1 VQFSLGTLYVIW
13 RTHSLYQYHFPGV
26 PHMVWLHPIYYC
38 SILFSGAA
46 FVPLL
51 PLTSTGSRRTTTT
64 SWSCVPA
71 RTTRST
77 TIPPSLV
84 MSGTSSKAS
93 SSASNQIHP
102 LSQVYQNIS
111 NQTCQLAASFIEKM
125 ENNKEEACSA
135 YWPQAESFTR
145 HLDVKNSDSDNSGSS
160 SVATS
165 TTCSSGLKY
174 SAPAFPDGDGPV
186 GVFALCPRNPPQT
199 SRLIDHCMQHGWE
212 PFCRDLQQIFRDDNN
227 DDDDDDNSKNNVMQA
242 YLYPSPLM
250 HMALAI
256 FQEHPR
262 ILDEA
267 GKKQWQHID
276 DERMEILI
284 QRLDEFVYNGNFPDS
299 IPLAL
304 DAIVLTP
311 DGAMIAGFVE
321 EKRKATDGDDKD
333 DDDND
338 AGHFARLRSGL
349 LETAKDVLG
358 TLSSR
363 PKNLIHVSLGR
374 ILGLPPPASTATGAP
389 TSSTQRFDGARYDE
403 RVLQVQQLVCH
414 YNQQVFP
421 RVLQDLKESGSGG
434 DESTRPT
441 CSSGVAFPLQD
452 FSLVRNS
459 VWLCEENVFY
469 NSWQLDSLSS
479 SSSS

>member
-1 VQFSLGTLYVIW
+1 VI
-13 RTHSLYQYHFPGV
+13 
-26 PHMVWLHPIYYC
+26 
-38 SILFSGAA
+38 
-46 FVPLL
+46 
-51 PLTSTGSRRTTTT
+51 
-64 SWSCVPA
+64 
-71 RTTRST
+71 
-77 TIPPSLV
+77 
-84 MSGTSSKAS
+84 
-93 SSASNQIHP
+93 
-102 LSQVYQNIS
+102 
-111 NQTCQLAASFIEKM
+111 
-125 ENNKEEACSA
+125 
-135 YWPQAESFTR
+135 
-145 HLDVKNSDSDNSGSS
+145 
-160 SVATS
+160 
-165 TTCSSGLKY
+165 
-174 SAPAFPDGDGPV
+174 
-186 GVFALCPRNPPQT
+186 
-199 SRLIDHCMQHGWE
+199 
-212 PFCRDLQQIFRDDNN
+212 LQQIFRDDNN
-227 DDDDDDNSKNNVMQA
+227 DDDDNRNNNVMQG

-250 HMALAI
+250 HMTLAI

-284 QRLDEFVYNGNFPDS
+284 QRLGEFVYNGNFPET
-299 IPLAL
+299 IPLVL

-349 LETAKDVLG
+349 LETARDVLG

-363 PKNLIHVSLGR
+363 PKNLIHITLGR
-374 ILGLPPPASTATGAP
+374 ILGLPPEPPPSASTAATAAAATTAP
-389 TSSTQRFDGARYDE
+389 SSSTQQLEREQYDA

-421 RVLQDLKESGSGG
+421 RTVHELRKRGDGG
-434 DESTRPT
+434 ESTT
-441 CSSGVAFPLQD
+441 ASNSSLGAAFPLQD